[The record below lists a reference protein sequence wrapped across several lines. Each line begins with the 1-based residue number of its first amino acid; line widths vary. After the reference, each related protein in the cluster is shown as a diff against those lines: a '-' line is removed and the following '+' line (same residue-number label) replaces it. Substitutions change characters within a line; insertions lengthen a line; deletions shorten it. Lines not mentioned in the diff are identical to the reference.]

1 MDLSLLTPDEINRL
15 RLLIAPAASQVANPN
30 PAAAVAAS
38 QPVQHTIPNAF
49 GQLTAPHLPQPSQ
62 SLAPVPLTIA
72 PTPVQAQAAPTP
84 PITQIYTGNRIPGI
98 PQPAAPAY
106 PPTPSNQP
114 APPAYAAHPAP
125 SGYPPPSL
133 AHPAPGG
140 FQPFLGAAGL
150 GLNLATGHANQ
161 ARLASSLSH
170 SSQNSLPIRGS
181 RAGTS
186 ARARGSGGRGT
197 GRRGNA
203 SRPPS
208 LNAEE
213 PAPSRESCL
222 VQNSPIPTIL
232 ITVVVLPP
240 LVRIISLLSVRL
252 LTGCFPS
259 SKMTKNLFHTVFF
272 AHRSTHTFQKM
283 GSSFTTVFPRPFG
296 LSTS

>member
-1 MDLSLLTPDEINRL
+1 MDLSLFTPDQINQL
-15 RLLIAPAASQVANPN
+15 RLLIAPAASQVTDPN
-30 PAAAVAAS
+30 LAATVATS

-49 GQLTAPHLPQPSQ
+49 GQHTAPHLPQPSQ
-62 SLAPVPLTIA
+62 SSAPALLTIA
-72 PTPVQAQAAPTP
+72 PTPVQAQATPTP
-84 PITQIYTGNRIPGI
+84 PITQIYTGNHILGT
-98 PQPAAPAY
+98 PQPLAPAY

-114 APPAYAAHPAP
+114 ATPAYSTHPAP
-125 SGYPPPSL
+125 SGYPPPSS
-133 AHPAPGG
+133 AHPTPGG

-161 ARLASSLSH
+161 ARLVSSFSH
-170 SSQNSLPIRGS
+170 SSQHSLPIRGS

-222 VQNSPIPTIL
+222 FQNTSIPSIL

-252 LTGCFPS
+252 LTAYLPS
-259 SKMTKNLFHTVFF
+259 SKMTKSLFRTVFF
-272 AHRSTHTFQKM
+272 AHRSTHTCPKM
-283 GSSFTTVFPRPFG
+283 GSCFTTVSLRPFG